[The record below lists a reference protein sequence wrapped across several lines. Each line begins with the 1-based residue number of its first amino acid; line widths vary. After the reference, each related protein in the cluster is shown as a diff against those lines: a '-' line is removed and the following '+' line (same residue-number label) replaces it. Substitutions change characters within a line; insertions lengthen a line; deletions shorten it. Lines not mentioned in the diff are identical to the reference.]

1 MQQYGTGKP
10 AVGGCSHQH
19 ETFGPARLQRRQRNA
34 KGGQRVAEERLQRDA
49 QANKLGR
56 ILQCREG
63 TQGIHAH
70 VDAVGAISG
79 P

>member
-19 ETFGPARLQRRQRNA
+19 ETFGPTRLQRRQRKA
-34 KGGQRVAEERLQRDA
+34 TGGQRVAEERLQRDA

-63 TQGIHAH
+63 TKGIHTH

>member
-1 MQQYGTGKP
+1 MQQYGTGQP

-19 ETFGPARLQRRQRNA
+19 ETFGPTRLQRRQRKA
-34 KGGQRVAEERLQRDA
+34 TGGQRVTAGSLQPDA

-56 ILQCREG
+56 TLQCREG